1 MVVNHEK
8 CNSNT
13 IKVISLV
20 LENSEIDPR
29 ELMKKN
35 FVQKLSILYEQISD
49 IIQGE
54 EILELVN
61 SMYRMVCNF
70 VNLDAYS
77 VEAAQKVS
85 TISKIYYFLSKF

>member
-1 MVVNHEK
+1 L
-8 CNSNT
+8 
-13 IKVISLV
+13 VI
-20 LENSEIDPR
+20 ENSEIDPR

-35 FVQKLSILYEQISD
+35 FMQKLAILYDQITD

-61 SMYRMVCNF
+61 SMYRMICSF

-77 VEAAQKVS
+77 VEAAQKVRS
-85 TISKIYYFLSKF
+85 FFQTQTLHLKNQF